1 MNVKK
6 VIRALP
12 TIATA
17 APIWRPLAVTQDRLA
32 LDGLDQL
39 RKLLG
44 APSTPTDHTHHHT
57 TLR

>member
-1 MNVKK
+1 M
-6 VIRALP
+6 IRALP